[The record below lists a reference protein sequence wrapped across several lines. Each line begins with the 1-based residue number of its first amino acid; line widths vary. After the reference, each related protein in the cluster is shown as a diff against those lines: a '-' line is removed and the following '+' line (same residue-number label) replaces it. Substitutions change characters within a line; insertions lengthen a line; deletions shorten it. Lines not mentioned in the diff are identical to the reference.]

1 MGNCR
6 QQAVAGHTVD
16 ASLGSMVQQ
25 LGRAEWYS
33 PREEPTSAWT
43 GGIRF
48 LLAWGRQCGSTDQI
62 GSWNQA
68 ASSSRGKSR
77 LNQNN
82 YYIRTLLV
90 MLASTQPS
98 IIGVGTGTFLLPTPL
113 PSIGLP
119 RSRTQILF
127 LTSRP
132 HLQGQGQRQAKVQG
146 LMVEC
151 DHYQTR
157 ICILYS
163 KSSAINTWKAY
174 HYGKWIQSIFHG
186 YYLGQGHTPRSQP
199 SKPRPRTATKVTIFK
214 AKDSHQ
220 GHNLQGQGQPS
231 RSQPSRP
238 RTAIKVT
245 TFKAKA

>member
-98 IIGVGTGTFLLPTPL
+98 I
-113 PSIGLP
+113 GLP
-119 RSRTQILF
+119 RSTTQILS

-186 YYLGQGHTPRSQP
+186 YDL
-199 SKPRPRTATKVTIFK
+199 
-214 AKDSHQ
+214 
-220 GHNLQGQGQPS
+220 GQGQPP

-238 RTAIKVT
+238 RTATKVT